1 MTVPLLSLLWVV
13 SCISRDLCSRIAE
26 LLWVFLWPGL
36 RSSFDT
42 EMAGDGIVRWRPRCE
57 SGMNSGSDEA
67 NRKMVLDS
75 EKSRFC
81 SSCFCLVHFIC
92 LSIMRKIC
100 LVGNQVCLLLC
111 LPRYIKHGI

>member
-67 NRKMVLDS
+67 NPKWSLTQRSQDFAQAVFALY
-75 EKSRFC
+75 
-81 SSCFCLVHFIC
+81 I
-92 LSIMRKIC
+92 LSA
-100 LVGNQVCLLLC
+100 
-111 LPRYIKHGI
+111 